1 MTNVM
6 VWILRL
12 PFLGIIYAV
21 IMGLF
26 ENSSALS
33 KEDWAMSGGGISLCI
48 GVCIAAGLL
57 NKPMPAEEQSKI
69 VKRMNLFFMLA
80 AAGIVFGRNL

>member
-1 MTNVM
+1 MTNVI

-21 IMGLF
+21 FMGML
-26 ENSSALS
+26 ENPSELS
-33 KEDWAMSGGGISLCI
+33 REDWAMSGGGISLCI

-57 NKPMPAEEQSKI
+57 SKPMPAEKQSKI
-69 VKRMNLFFMLA
+69 YKRMQLFFALA
-80 AAGIVFGRNL
+80 IAGIAFGKHL